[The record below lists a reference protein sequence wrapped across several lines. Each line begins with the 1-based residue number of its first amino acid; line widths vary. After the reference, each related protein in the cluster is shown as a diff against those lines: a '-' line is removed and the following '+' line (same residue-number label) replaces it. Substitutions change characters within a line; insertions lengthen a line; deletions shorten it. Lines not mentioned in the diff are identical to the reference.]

1 VNALVLSYLALASVW
16 LSAYF
21 VLPGL
26 NFGLWALN
34 SFAGAA
40 LTVYGMLRNR
50 PRARRSW
57 YLVAAAVSS
66 FTLGDVAKWAN
77 NPTLTELS
85 NLFYLA
91 SYVLLIIALLGFV
104 RARTAGRDLPALL
117 DALAL
122 TTGLG
127 LLIWVFVMVPYASAP
142 DLALGDKLTS
152 LVLPLADLL
161 LLLAVLVRLLSGGG
175 IRSVSLSLLGL
186 SVACLLI
193 GDTAVGLATLQHSFA
208 PGGPIDLPYL
218 LFPVLLALS
227 AMHPSMTTMSEPT
240 EPSDLRPTPARLTLL
255 AGASLIA
262 PGVLITQW
270 ALHRVIDAPV
280 IAVACVVLFGV
291 PMVRIF
297 WLAAEVTRQGE
308 RKRMLGRVLQATEE
322 ERTRI
327 ASDLHDG
334 PVQALAILSY
344 NAHRARRKLS
354 TQDLESADKLMGTV
368 EQSLEEEVKVLRRLM
383 SDLRPPVL
391 DNRGLAAALSE
402 QVTNFERDHQ
412 IDSAVDVALASR
424 LAPELETVLYRVV
437 QESLNNIAKHAGAQ
451 HVGVE
456 VVATNGNV
464 VLKVSDDGVGF
475 QAGEEIELLKGGHY
489 GLAGMRERVA
499 MAGGRLDVQS
509 APGRGTTIEVALPVV
524 HREGDD
530 PAGDG

>member
-1 VNALVLSYLALASVW
+1 MKLLVLGYVAFVSLAAA
-16 LSAYF
+16 AYF
-21 VLPGL
+21 WLPGADTVAWPL
-26 NFGLWALN
+26 NAFV
-34 SFAGAA
+34 AA
-40 LTVYGMLRNR
+40 AIVLLGTRLHR
-50 PRARRSW
+50 PKARRSW
-57 YLVAAAVSS
+57 YLIAVGHVS
-66 FTLGDVAKWAN
+66 FILGDILKWESSLLPPESA
-77 NPTLTELS
+77 

-91 SYVLLIIALLGFV
+91 SYLVLAVALLRFV
-104 RARTAGRDLPALL
+104 RARTAGRDLPAFL

-122 TTGLG
+122 TTGLA
-127 LLIWVFVMVPYASAP
+127 LLIWVFVMDPYAANP
-142 DLALGDKLTS
+142 DLSLLDKLVY
-152 LVLPLADLL
+152 LALPLADL

-175 IRSVSLSLLGL
+175 IRSVSLTLLGL
-186 SVACLLI
+186 SIASLLV
-193 GDTAVGLATLQHSFA
+193 GDIVVGILTRRDGFA
-208 PGGPIDLPYL
+208 PGSPVDLFYL
-218 LFPVLLALS
+218 ASPVLSALAAL
-227 AMHPSMTTMSEPT
+227 HPSMTTMSEPT
-240 EPSDLRPTPARLTLL
+240 TPNDLRPTPFRLGVL

-262 PGVLITQW
+262 PGVLVVQW
-270 ALHRVIDAPV
+270 ALHRPVDAPV
-280 IAVACVVLFGV
+280 IAAACVVLFGV

-354 TQDLESADKLMGTV
+354 TQDLGAADKLMGTV

-402 QVTNFERDHQ
+402 QVSNFERDHQ
-412 IDSAVDVALASR
+412 IVSRVEVELASR

-451 HVGVE
+451 HIGVE
-456 VVATNGNV
+456 VAADNGNV
-464 VLKVSDDGVGF
+464 VLKVRDDGVGF
-475 QAGEEIELLKGGHY
+475 QVGQEIELLKGGHY

-499 MAGGRLDVQS
+499 MAGGRLDVHS
-509 APGRGTTIEVALPVV
+509 TPGRGTLIEVALPVV
-524 HREGDD
+524 AYEGDD
-530 PAGDG
+530 QG